1 MKRSLLA
8 VFDIKPSGAT
18 SGAYTLVLEEVQ
30 GKRKLP
36 IVIGMH
42 EAQSIAIK
50 LENMTP
56 SRPLTHDLMQSLSS
70 AFGITLKEVMIYD
83 LVEGIFFARL
93 LCEGDGKDET
103 IDALTSDAVALA
115 VRFGCP
121 IYCDEKVMETAAIP
135 PEGEEDITPMPEG
148 NEDDPFGLEEAGDF
162 GEGPVDPGDGLS
174 GLTDDELR
182 QEMELAIQ
190 KEDYERAGLIHEE
203 LERRKG

>member
-1 MKRSLLA
+1 MTKSLLA

-18 SGAYTLVLEEVQ
+18 SGAYTLVLEEVN

-56 SRPLTHDLMQSLSS
+56 SRPLTHDLLQSVSTS
-70 AFGITLKEVMIYD
+70 FGINLTEVVIYD

-93 LCEGDGKDET
+93 VCELDGTSHT
-103 IDALTSDAVALA
+103 IDARTSDAVALA

-121 IYCDEKVMETAAIP
+121 IYCETKVMEAAAVA
-135 PEGEEDITPMPEG
+135 PEGEEQITPMPEE
-148 NEDDPFGLEEAGDF
+148 NAEDPFGLEE
-162 GEGPVDPGDGLS
+162 PVEPRDGLS
-174 GLTDDELR
+174 TLSPQDLQRELD
-182 QEMELAIQ
+182 LAIE
-190 KEDYERAGLIHEE
+190 KEDYERAGMIRDEMD
-203 LERRKG
+203 RRSNT